1 MAHEEWMK
9 RQKAIKPIVTLD
21 RLCKDMGVDTVEDFY
36 ERVVANDYTYSEAYK
51 WAIGEGKSEEEAEEI
66 ARKAEEDSLSEASDK
81 YMDAVMSVARE
92 LYAEHELDLTEDP
105 KNCLQFHVSP
115 TKRDKR
121 GRLDWRSS
129 LECIRQTINGVGYF
143 EFSSVKELLLS
154 GPYTPR
160 SAVMQHLHCI
170 IDHPRVYGNGT
181 AKYMVERKM
190 YSR

>member
-21 RLCKDMGVDTVEDFY
+21 RLCKDMGVETLDDFY
-36 ERVVANDYTYSEAYK
+36 ERVIDNDYTYSETYK

-66 ARKAEEDSLSEASDK
+66 ARKAEEASLSEASDK
-81 YMDAVMSVARE
+81 YMDAVVSVARE

-115 TKRDKR
+115 TKKDKR

-129 LECIRQTINGVGYF
+129 LECIRQTINGVGMF
-143 EFSSVKELLLS
+143 EFDSVDCLLES
-154 GPYTPR
+154 GPYTEL
-160 SAVMQHLHCI
+160 SAAMQHLHWI
-170 IDHPRVYGNGT
+170 IDWPRVYGNGT
-181 AKYMVERKM
+181 AKSMVQRRLR
-190 YSR
+190 Y